1 MATLALRY
9 NDTDTIT
16 EVGIDE
22 AGRGPLW
29 GPLMAAA
36 VVWPNESEWTDAHR
50 EIVKS
55 IRDSKKI
62 SAKKR
67 GMLYGKIKEHAA
79 AFGVGI
85 VHADDIDRY
94 GASWAN
100 QTVFR
105 RAVEDMNM
113 DTNNVRR
120 YIVDGTLSFPMI
132 GKYETCVTVIEGDG
146 KYISVA
152 AASIL
157 AKVAHDTWVENWC
170 AEHVELALKYDLA
183 SCKGYGT
190 AKHRQA
196 IKDHGLLTEHRRL
209 YCRKI
214 MPELHAMFPDRVVP
228 KVNSGGKYK
237 KKSQIEDYDFVDDE
251 EYE

>member
-1 MATLALRY
+1 MSILSARHIE
-9 NDTDTIT
+9 DSIV

-36 VVWPNESEWTDAHR
+36 VLWPNESEWTDAHR
-50 EIVKS
+50 ETVKS

-67 GMLYGKIKEHAA
+67 EMLYGKIKEQAV
-79 AFGVGI
+79 AFGIGV
-85 VHADDIDRY
+85 VSADDIDRY

-105 RAVEDMNM
+105 RAVEDMGLE
-113 DTNNVRR
+113 DSVVRR
-120 YIVDGTLSFPMI
+120 YIVDGTLAFPTI
-132 GKYETCVTVIEGDG
+132 GPHETCITVIDGDA

-157 AKVAHDTWVENWC
+157 AKVSHDTWVTNWC
-170 AEHVELALKYDLA
+170 KEHPDLA
-183 SCKGYGT
+183 EKYGLESSKGYGT

-196 IKDHGLLTEHRRL
+196 IQEHGLLTEHRRL

-214 MPELHAMFPDRVVP
+214 MPELMAMFPDRSAP
-228 KVNSGGKYK
+228 NTGKRSGSGGKK
-237 KKSQIEDYDFVDDE
+237 KLRAEEFDFVEDDE
-251 EYE
+251 